1 MKRSTIASFTI
12 ALLIAT
18 LSTPVLAQ
26 NIRADLVSFQEV
38 PAVSSP
44 ATGRFRGKINNKDSS
59 IDYTLSYSGLEADA
73 TQSHIHFGQVG
84 VNGGITV
91 FLCQTGVAPAGTA
104 DETGHAPTCPA
115 REGTVTGTITAANIT
130 NRATAQGI
138 DGGTGG
144 ASAAEFAELIKA
156 IRDGVACANVHSTKF
171 PSGEIRGQ
179 IK

>member
-1 MKRSTIASFTI
+1 MKRSTIGSLTI
-12 ALLIAT
+12 ALLIAI

-38 PAVSSP
+38 PSVSSP
-44 ATGRFRGKINNKDSS
+44 ATGRFRGKINKDSS

-91 FLCQTGVAPAGTA
+91 FLCQTGVAPAGTV

-115 REGTVTGTITAANIT
+115 REGTVTGTITAENIT

-138 DGGTGG
+138 DGGTSG
-144 ASAAEFAELIKA
+144 ASPAEFAELIKA
-156 IRDGVACANVHSTKF
+156 IRDGVAYANVHSTKF